1 MIQLESKN
9 ALKQPSKTV
18 PQSITPKQLSSF
30 KKSSGSNG
38 STGAIPNASSSSTA
52 NVNQNT
58 SFAPINIT
66 QANPGVLTLGGGG
79 GGGIAITQTVQNTSN
94 VSNQSS
100 TTYAPVTNTTNQ
112 LTETISNITNY
123 LTGSGTISPVTLN
136 PSPTVSSIPSTTVSP
151 SQTATQTATPTQTA
165 TSGTDG
171 KTDYM
176 TLLIVGGIILVIAY
190 FFLNKRKR

>member
-1 MIQLESKN
+1 MRESGFGGKSARNKN
-9 ALKQPSKTV
+9 TFRV
-18 PQSITPKQLSSF
+18 
-30 KKSSGSNG
+30 
-38 STGAIPNASSSSTA
+38 IPNKTSSKGGIPTSATATSTA

-66 QANPGVLTLGGGG
+66 QANPGVLTIGGGG

-100 TTYAPVTNTTNQ
+100 TTYAPVSNITNQ
-112 LTETISNITNY
+112 ITETISNITNY

-136 PSPTVSSIPSTTVSP
+136 PSPTVTSIPTTTVSP

-165 TSGTDG
+165 TSGSG
-171 KTDYM
+171 GGTDYM
-176 TLLIVGGIILVIAY
+176 TLLIVGGVILVIGY
-190 FFLNKRKR
+190 FFMKGRKKK